1 MAQPLSG
8 FVIGN
13 VALRLVKRKT
23 WPDLIGPRAIS
34 RAEKASRRRAA
45 VSAFAIAAATGMRGT
60 SPRVSIPTASGDS
73 SGRPILF
80 MK

>member
-23 WPDLIGPRAIS
+23 WPDLIGPRAMS
-34 RAEKASRRRAA
+34 RTEKASRRAA
-45 VSAFAIAAATGMRGT
+45 VSAFAIAAATGVRGT
-60 SPRVSIPTASGDS
+60 PRVNIPD
-73 SGRPILF
+73 RQRRLF
-80 MK
+80 WSAYMFMN